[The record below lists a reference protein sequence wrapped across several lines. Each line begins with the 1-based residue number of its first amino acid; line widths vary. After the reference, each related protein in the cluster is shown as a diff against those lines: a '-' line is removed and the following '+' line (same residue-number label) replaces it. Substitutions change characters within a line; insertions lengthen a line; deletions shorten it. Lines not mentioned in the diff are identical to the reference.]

1 MLTLVKCSKSDVAF
15 FYMNESDL
23 AFITQETGTTFDIL
37 TSEHLCNDV
46 FARKYFT
53 NIVANINIVHVN
65 FVRCDVLG
73 GSPHR
78 KLNGVGSSVHHQ
90 TKPQRLYAYT
100 PSINCESC

>member
-23 AFITQETGTTFDIL
+23 AFITQETGTTFDKL
-37 TSEHLCNDV
+37 TPEHLCNYV
-46 FARKYFT
+46 YARKYFT

-73 GSPHR
+73 GCPHR
-78 KLNGVGSSVHHQ
+78 KLNGVGSSVHH
-90 TKPQRLYAYT
+90 
-100 PSINCESC
+100 